1 MLPRRRS
8 GSWLSDE
15 NFWPS
20 ELSLVALPALLGQ
33 LAEGDRE
40 VARGTLQAVGA
51 RQTRDGIDEIEAC
64 ADRLERAARDL
75 SVALRELAEERRDKD
90 TL

>member
-1 MLPRRRS
+1 MNS
-8 GSWLSDE
+8 QIED
-15 NFWPS
+15 
-20 ELSLVALPALLGQ
+20 A
-33 LAEGDRE
+33 
-40 VARGTLQAVGA
+40 LQAVGA
-51 RQTRDGIDEIEAC
+51 RQTPDGIDEIEAC